1 LDSLSG
7 LIRPGAVKPPAG
19 EEVDVFGLTHPGLV
33 RTENQ
38 DQFLVASIYE
48 EMEVHF
54 TSLPHLPS
62 KQPVGDRRAGVGL
75 VADGVGGVR
84 GDGSAASRLVVEAT
98 TRYVR
103 ECVDALYATTA
114 SKERDFVAELTGAAL
129 RAHAH
134 LLDAQ
139 EADPSLGILATT
151 LTLFIGVWP
160 RTFLVQV
167 GDSRYYTLEDGK
179 LSQISRDQTVAQE
192 LVDSGALNPEQAA
205 RSRWAHALSSSVGG
219 SESKPVV
226 TVLDNDW
233 NMVHLICSD
242 GLTKHV
248 TDEQIRDRL
257 MSMTSARQACED
269 LLQDAL
275 EAGGTDNITL
285 IVGRA
290 TPKDDG

>member
-1 LDSLSG
+1 
-7 LIRPGAVKPPAG
+7 
-19 EEVDVFGLTHPGLV
+19 
-33 RTENQ
+33 
-38 DQFLVASIYE
+38 VAHS
-48 EMEVHF
+48 
-54 TSLPHLPS
+54 
-62 KQPVGDRRAGVGL
+62 
-75 VADGVGGVR
+75 
-84 GDGSAASRLVVEAT
+84 
-98 TRYVR
+98 
-103 ECVDALYATTA
+103 C
-114 SKERDFVAELTGAAL
+114 
-129 RAHAH
+129 
-134 LLDAQ
+134 
-139 EADPSLGILATT
+139 
-151 LTLFIGVWP
+151 
-160 RTFLVQV
+160 
-167 GDSRYYTLEDGK
+167 
-179 LSQISRDQTVAQE
+179 
-192 LVDSGALNPEQAA
+192 
-205 RSRWAHALSSSVGG
+205 WAHALSSSVGG